1 MAGFGI
7 ILPRRSC
14 VRYKR
19 EGPGYVA
26 VSVSPGVP
34 SLGNGQRNLRNHEIC
49 DWLQQWGFEIDE
61 QTQVPPPDRTVN
73 AGKPISMAGG
83 RADLVELLTNAV
95 PRPIV

>member
-1 MAGFGI
+1 M
-7 ILPRRSC
+7 
-14 VRYKR
+14 
-19 EGPGYVA
+19 A
-26 VSVSPGVP
+26 VSVSPEVP
-34 SLGNGQRNLRNHEIC
+34 GLGTGQRILRNHEIC

-83 RADLVELLTNAV
+83 QADLVELLTNAV